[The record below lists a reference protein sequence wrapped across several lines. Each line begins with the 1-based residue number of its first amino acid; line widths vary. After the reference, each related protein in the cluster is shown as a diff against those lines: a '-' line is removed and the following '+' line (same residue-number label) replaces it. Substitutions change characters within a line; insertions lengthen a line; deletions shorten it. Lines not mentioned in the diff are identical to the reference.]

1 MASRRQKKS
10 VRYSPYSTS
19 DQLSEC
25 NKWSASK
32 FKQEL
37 LKNGIN
43 ITSNSTKTVLKQL
56 YLDNVKSVSD
66 KPMRENSSN
75 SEVVSNE
82 LAEIATP
89 ERDIPRLLGN
99 LTEVVAGHKNSMD
112 SFNVNHVNSSAVR
125 PRPELPRMVPG
136 NDEESRSTNS
146 QDNFTLYSW
155 YGVPPR
161 ESDYGLNLASNSA
174 TATINGVPSSS
185 LPFMDIVSPTL
196 KKQIIEGQFSRFI
209 DERL

>member
-10 VRYSPYSTS
+10 TRYSPYSTS

-32 FKQEL
+32 FKEEL

-43 ITSNSTKTVLKQL
+43 ITSNLTETVLKQL

-66 KPMRENSSN
+66 TPIRDNSSS

-82 LAEIATP
+82 PMGSTVQSSAVTAISTP

-99 LTEVVAGHKNSMD
+99 LTEVVAG
-112 SFNVNHVNSSAVR
+112 
-125 PRPELPRMVPG
+125 
-136 NDEESRSTNS
+136 
-146 QDNFTLYSW
+146 
-155 YGVPPR
+155 
-161 ESDYGLNLASNSA
+161 
-174 TATINGVPSSS
+174 
-185 LPFMDIVSPTL
+185 L
-196 KKQIIEGQFSRFI
+196 K
-209 DERL
+209 